1 MIESSQKSMVKEI
14 TFMCDGPELAATLHL
29 PAVKRP
35 PVVIGCHG
43 LYSDRNSP
51 KQIALAR
58 ECNRYNLGFLRIDHR
73 GCGDSQG
80 DFNTLNVLEARCRDL
95 IGAIELMKT
104 REDTGDRIGLFGS
117 SMGGAVSLAVAGKMG
132 LAPIVTVAAPIMSR
146 HIQDTG
152 ETSQAPHH
160 GGLQSDTQKNF
171 FDITNTLF
179 GISNILI
186 FHGEKDN
193 VVPLDH
199 AREIFQCAGDP
210 KKLIVQKDGD
220 HRMSDPSHQQEFVRE
235 ASLWFRNG
243 LSKQ

>member
-14 TFMCDGPELAATLHL
+14 TFMCDGLELAATLHL

-43 LYSDRNSP
+43 LFSDRNSP

-58 ECNRYNLGFLRIDHR
+58 ECNRQNLGFLRIDHR

-80 DFNTLNVLEARCRDL
+80 DFNAVTTLEARCRDL
-95 IGAIELMKT
+95 IEAIELMKT
-104 REDTGDRIGLFGS
+104 RYGIGDRIGLFGS
-117 SMGGAVSLAVAGKMG
+117 SMGGAVSLAVAGKLG

-152 ETSQAPHH
+152 QPPQAPHH
-160 GGLQSDTQKNF
+160 GGLQFDTQKNS
-171 FDITNTLF
+171 FDITNTLS

-186 FHGEKDN
+186 FHGERDN
-193 VVPLDH
+193 VVPPDH
-199 AREIFQCAGDP
+199 AREIFQSAGDP
-210 KKLIVQKDGD
+210 KKLIIQKDGD
-220 HRMSDPSHQQEFVRE
+220 HRMSNPAHQQEFVRE
-235 ASLWFRNG
+235 ASLWFKSG
-243 LSKQ
+243 LAG